1 MSFLTRTTLRLAP
14 RTTTFAPRA
23 FSTSFIAHKSTTE
36 TVKDTVHS
44 VDKKVASKIVDGIET
59 AGMSLFTCLHHLYI
73 PFICHLYPPQ
83 SPPTFHIPSPHSF
96 VILLSSMLTTPLTNR
111 IRSSEGKGGRRRQL
125 CRGKGERKGIEG
137 RDEGESF
144 RIERRCEGEERGNQ
158 RENVSLS
165 ALMGPGDD
173 EMRATDELGICIL

>member
-1 MSFLTRTTLRLAP
+1 
-14 RTTTFAPRA
+14 
-23 FSTSFIAHKSTTE
+23 
-36 TVKDTVHS
+36 
-44 VDKKVASKIVDGIET
+44 
-59 AGMSLFTCLHHLYI
+59 
-73 PFICHLYPPQ
+73 
-83 SPPTFHIPSPHSF
+83 
-96 VILLSSMLTTPLTNR
+96 MLTTPLTNR